1 MPSRMIHYLVAEEVA
16 KQVEIENMNR
26 FKLGSICPDMSKH
39 RTHFMEI
46 HGDVKGCNWITFLSK
61 YENKMK
67 RDDLYLGIMCHI
79 ITDAGF
85 IIPP

>member
-1 MPSRMIHYLVAEEVA
+1 MPSRMIHYLVVEEVA

-26 FKLGSICPDMSKH
+26 FKLGSICPDMSVREDGSKQ

-61 YENKMK
+61 YENK
-67 RDDLYLGIMCHI
+67 I
-79 ITDAGF
+79 
-85 IIPP
+85 